1 LFLGGSDPSF
11 PSSVYP
17 TKDKKKKPASPA
29 VIAVAPAVGP
39 ASIATATPPPLVMV
53 PTVPISTAAP
63 VVEATLVSAQPKLTE
78 EVNHKA
84 EEELD
89 EESEGSKDQVSD
101 GAAPATNAASVEE
114 AKVQGGDNCGTS
126 SAVVSVMFFFYSY
139 FSHLYTDLQLVLYT
153 CSIIVTCFITCFLII
168 CLCLCCNVVYRS
180 VKNH

>member
-126 SAVVSVMFFFYSY
+126 SAVVSVMFFFI
-139 FSHLYTDLQLVLYT
+139 LT
-153 CSIIVTCFITCFLII
+153 FLIYTLI
-168 CLCLCCNVVYRS
+168 CN
-180 VKNH
+180 